1 MPGSVTGARDTAI
14 NKTDPVP
21 VLPPDV
27 KQVISSNHKLM
38 EMLWRK
44 AEITRGCV
52 TGSPTQLGKCAS
64 GKSLHSFLFSLR

>member
-44 AEITRGCV
+44 AEIT
-52 TGSPTQLGKCAS
+52 
-64 GKSLHSFLFSLR
+64 